1 MSVVGALNLA
11 AGALQIGLALAVVPY
26 LRHFARSFPWLVALA
41 LFCAVRGA
49 DLVYL
54 GVTGSDRREI
64 LAASDALVVLTLFL
78 LIAGLRR
85 TIGGLRQAETDA
97 AVRTAEYER
106 ALVDY
111 RTLVRHRVANRL
123 VAIRGSVQTLRARG
137 GALDDEEVRALLQV
151 LDEQCELLAQDALGQ
166 RLYSARS
173 RAPEEKPLHGR
184 PRLSA

>member
-1 MSVVGALNLA
+1 MTVVGALNLA
-11 AGALQIGLALAVVPY
+11 AGALQIGLAVAVLRY
-26 LRHFARSFPWLVALA
+26 LRDFARTFPWLVALA

-49 DLVYL
+49 DLFYL
-54 GVTGSDRREI
+54 GITGVDRREI
-64 LAASDALVVLTLFL
+64 LAASDALIVIMLVL
-78 LIAGLRR
+78 LISGLGRTVAALRR
-85 TIGGLRQAETDA
+85 AEADA

-111 RTLVRHRVANRL
+111 RTLVRHRVANRIA
-123 VAIRGSVQTLRARG
+123 AIRGSVQTLSARG
-137 GALDDEEVRALLQV
+137 GSLDGDEVRALLQLLEEQTARLAREA
-151 LDEQCELLAQDALGQ
+151 LDE